1 MLFQEFNIHLQFK
14 IKVMKKFAFVI
25 VICLLSV
32 SSIFSQNLKWENDE
46 EKSYQVPVGLCTW
59 EDLTQAE
66 FNGLLKEYSLD
77 VVLNADATVKLA
89 KVLESQS
96 NTKYEIEA
104 YFGAWDEESLKQLP
118 HFYAFVK
125 TMETKYQQPIEFKLI
140 GCNREYECGGLG
152 DPEAMPYFKV
162 YRISENGERTLVG
175 VISEA
180 PAKSYEADVLNIIKH

>member
-14 IKVMKKFAFVI
+14 INVMKKFAFVI

-59 EDLTQAE
+59 EDLTQSE

-96 NTKYEIEA
+96 NTKYEIDA

-118 HFYAFVK
+118 HFYAFVM
-125 TMETKYQQPIEFKLI
+125 TMGAKYQQPIEYKFI
-140 GCNREYECGGLG
+140 GCNREYNNGINDMVPPTL
-152 DPEAMPYFKV
+152 PYFAI
-162 YRISENGERTLVG
+162 YRLANGQRTLIG
-175 VISEA
+175 EIKEQPKLSFE
-180 PAKSYEADVLNIIKH
+180 EDVLNIIKR

>member
-118 HFYAFVK
+118 HFYTFVM
-125 TMETKYQQPIEFKLI
+125 TMGAKYQQPIEYKFI
-140 GCNREYECGGLG
+140 GCNREYNNGINDMVPPTL
-152 DPEAMPYFKV
+152 PYFAI
-162 YRISENGERTLVG
+162 YRLANGQRTLIG
-175 VISEA
+175 EINEQPKLSFE
-180 PAKSYEADVLNIIKH
+180 EDVLNIIKR

>member
-32 SSIFSQNLKWENDE
+32 SSIFSQNIKWENDE

-118 HFYAFVK
+118 HFYTFVM
-125 TMETKYQQPIEFKLI
+125 TMGAKYQQPIEYKFI
-140 GCNREYECGGLG
+140 GCNREYNNGINDMVPPTL
-152 DPEAMPYFKV
+152 PYFAI
-162 YRISENGERTLVG
+162 YRLANGQRTLIG
-175 VISEA
+175 EINEQPKLSFE
-180 PAKSYEADVLNIIKH
+180 EDVLNIIKR